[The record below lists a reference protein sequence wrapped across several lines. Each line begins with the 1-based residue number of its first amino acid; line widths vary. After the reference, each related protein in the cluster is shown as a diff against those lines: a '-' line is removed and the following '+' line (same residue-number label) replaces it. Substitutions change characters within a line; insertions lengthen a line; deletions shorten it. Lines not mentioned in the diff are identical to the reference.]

1 MSDSIPSWNYNPIL
15 RQNSFDCSVDSP
27 GSWLFSA
34 LDLKIAADRIDWRR
48 KPVHDDEPSVG
59 LHKVYRMLIGMS
71 MESLL
76 KGILVAQGTQ
86 ILDAKGKLRRDFTT
100 HDLCV
105 LADRVDVRSFRF
117 SEQDFKILGNLKP
130 YIKWAGKYPL
140 PVSTSGLIVVG
151 HSSTE
156 VIAEAG
162 LWDRLY
168 EHLRTIGWVSKG
180 DGKRLYFDRSR
191 YSPGEQGNSAE
202 PVS

>member
-1 MSDSIPSWNYNPIL
+1 MSDPIPSWNYNPIL
-15 RQNSFDCSVDSP
+15 RQSSFDSTVDSP

-34 LDLKIAADRIDWRR
+34 LDLKTAADRIDWRR
-48 KPVHDDEPSVG
+48 KPVRDDEPSVG
-59 LHKVYRMLIGMS
+59 LHRVYRMLIGMS

-76 KGILVAQGTQ
+76 KGILVAQGEQ
-86 ILDAKGKLRRDFTT
+86 ILNAKGKLGKDFTI

-105 LADRVDVRSFRF
+105 LAGRVDDRSFQF
-117 SEQDFKILGNLKP
+117 SEQDLKILRNLKP
-130 YIKWAGKYPL
+130 FIEWAGRYPL
-140 PVSTSGLIVVG
+140 PISASGLIVVG

-168 EHLRTIGWVSKG
+168 KHLITIGWVSKG
-180 DGKRLYFDRSR
+180 GGKRLYFDRSR
-191 YSPGEQGNSAE
+191 YSPGEQGNSAQ